1 MSNEGGAGACAPP
14 PSYYEAI
21 GQAYSYVDFA
31 PACLKA
37 GGFLRSPLFEKFK
50 YVCSSIYSRF
60 TEIRC
65 FVLPWTD
72 LPKYN
77 NVTKYTVFPSY
88 EME

>member
-50 YVCSSIYSRF
+50 YVA
-60 TEIRC
+60 
-65 FVLPWTD
+65 V
-72 LPKYN
+72 N
-77 NVTKYTVFPSY
+77 N
-88 EME
+88 